1 MVITIMMV
9 VMVIIVFVYTMFL
22 LNLEHKKIKKQNI
35 TLTIIKNIAPP
46 ETTTEV
52 DKDKV
57 EIELEAYLDYVMK
70 KFHLD
75 RLEIGKWDKKWYI
88 FYGWEKD
95 SHGNGGSCSGFYNG
109 KKWIDA
115 EKEMFNSMGW
125 VVDGK
130 LHHN

>member
-52 DKDKV
+52 NKDKV
-57 EIELEAYLDYVMK
+57 EIELEAYLDYVMN

-88 FYGWEKD
+88 FYG
-95 SHGNGGSCSGFYNG
+95 
-109 KKWIDA
+109 
-115 EKEMFNSMGW
+115 
-125 VVDGK
+125 
-130 LHHN
+130 